1 MEQQKQN
8 AASPAGS
15 AQTPAAAPAG
25 GGMLNVK
32 SKGVQGAS
40 ARGGQAKAAPAQSA
54 QNTSQQG
61 LEIVLARSAHY
72 QAGFKNMLRV
82 VVFESL
88 AILGLVAAL
97 IIYMN
102 VSKPHDIYFATTHD
116 GRQIPL
122 VPLNQPNMQTPALL
136 SWAAQAA
143 SEIMTFGF
151 NDYQQR
157 FQKSSRHFTPEGWEK
172 FLGAMR
178 RSRIIESVEGTQQ
191 IVTAVPRS
199 APILTGE
206 GLFNGRYRW
215 LVQLSLLVTYQ
226 SGQDKKTTTMTVY
239 LTIERV
245 STVDSPNGL
254 GISQWIGL

>member
-8 AASPAGS
+8 PPTAAGS
-15 AQTPAAAPAG
+15 AQPASAPASA

-32 SKGVQGAS
+32 SKGVQGTAAHS
-40 ARGGQAKAAPAQSA
+40 GQAKTAPAQH
-54 QNTSQQG
+54 TGQQG

-72 QAGFKNMLRV
+72 QSAFKNMLRV
-82 VVFESL
+82 VVLETL
-88 AILGLVAAL
+88 AIFGLVIAL

-151 NDYQQR
+151 NDYNQR
-157 FQKSSRHFTPEGWEK
+157 FQKSSRHFTPDGWEK
-172 FLGAMR
+172 FLGAMQ

-206 GLFNGRYRW
+206 GFFNGRYRW

-226 SGQDKKTTTMTVY
+226 SGQDKKTSNMTVF

-245 STVDSPNGL
+245 STVDSPSGV

>member
-8 AASPAGS
+8 AASPTGS
-15 AQTPAAAPAG
+15 AQTAAAPAAG

-32 SKGVQGAS
+32 SKGVQGTS
-40 ARGGQAKAAPAQSA
+40 AKAPAAQSA

-72 QAGFKNMLRV
+72 QAAFKNMLRV
-82 VVFESL
+82 VVFETL
-88 AILGLVAAL
+88 AILGLVISL
-97 IIYMN
+97 IVYMN

-157 FQKSSRHFTPEGWEK
+157 FQKSSRHFTPDGWAK
-172 FLGAMR
+172 FLGAMQ

-245 STVDSPNGL
+245 STVDSPNGV